1 MEISLDTNQ
10 STYQLRAYQAGKIQV
25 NQTWFEHSI
34 IIAPEKLISDWP
46 PQTLNDLQTEHFSA
60 IIELNPTLVILGS
73 GNTLI
78 FPSPALLAPFY
89 NKQIG
94 VEIMDTSAA
103 CRTYSILAAEGRNV
117 VAALLIR

>member
-10 STYQLRAYQAGKIQV
+10 SAYQLRAYEPGKIQV

-34 IIAPEKLISDWP
+34 IITPQKLITDWP
-46 PQTLNDLQTEHFSA
+46 PQTLSDLQTQHLEL

-73 GNTLI
+73 GSKLT
-78 FPSPALLAPFY
+78 FPSPALLAPLY

-94 VEIMDTSAA
+94 IEVMDTGAA
-103 CRTYSILAAEGRNV
+103 CRTYSVLTSEGRNV
-117 VAALLIR
+117 VAALLVK